1 MPDDA
6 PRPNLS
12 PLSIPCASS
21 CKSHIRATREG
32 RNPVP
37 GRIAAPAAFTT
48 EVSVS
53 PRTDPPSRMGDVH
66 GMGSSLPLLPTSNAW
81 GSVIPPHPLPTFL
94 VQAPPTPRPD
104 PQTPVRDR
112 GGDRGHQM
120 GSSRCTTSSPPMW
133 GLLGSL
139 GERSRD
145 RSPPIH
151 VFRTSP
157 SPREMP
163 LRIFFHFDLGG
174 NTHNPHSAI
183 RTNLTPLQPK
193 NGQKKLQEQSNA
205 PLPATFS
212 V

>member
-1 MPDDA
+1 VPDDA

-81 GSVIPPHPLPTFL
+81 GSVIPPPTLSLPSLCKHPLH
-94 VQAPPTPRPD
+94 PD
-104 PQTPVRDR
+104 PIHRPPCGIGEGIGAIRWGPPDVPPPHRQCGAYSDPSESGHEIVVLPSMFSGLPPPPVK
-112 GGDRGHQM
+112 
-120 GSSRCTTSSPPMW
+120 C
-133 GLLGSL
+133 
-139 GERSRD
+139 
-145 RSPPIH
+145 
-151 VFRTSP
+151 
-157 SPREMP
+157 
-163 LRIFFHFDLGG
+163 
-174 NTHNPHSAI
+174 HSAFFSTLTSAGIHTIPI
-183 RTNLTPLQPK
+183 RPFALT
-193 NGQKKLQEQSNA
+193 
-205 PLPATFS
+205 
-212 V
+212 